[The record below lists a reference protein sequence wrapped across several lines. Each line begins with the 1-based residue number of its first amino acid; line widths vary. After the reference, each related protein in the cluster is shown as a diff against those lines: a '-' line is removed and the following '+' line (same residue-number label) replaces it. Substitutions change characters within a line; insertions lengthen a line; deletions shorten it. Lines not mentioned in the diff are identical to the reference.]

1 MEFPVWE
8 CDWIPILNSTLSV
21 RWTSQRIH
29 FQHVLKPRQQALDFA
44 RSPEHFPIDCEEIH
58 HLVAE
63 GKQMIEWYRYKLQE
77 HIDLIWLP
85 NRAVSNRVAGKRSQ
99 WDQHDHTPIRLKFG
113 SNWVLQTPKWA
124 AAIVETTQ
132 TGPVTIHLHFS
143 FEQKSRGEATTK
155 VMRRG
160 WWSDD
165 QEAIELQVKRN
176 EHSPGSSS
184 DSELPSSRASL
195 FEEYPESGSQTVFN
209 ETQ

>member
-44 RSPEHFPIDCEEIH
+44 LSPEHFPIDCEEIH

-99 WDQHDHTPIRLKFG
+99 WDQHDHTDP
-113 SNWVLQTPKWA
+113 
-124 AAIVETTQ
+124 
-132 TGPVTIHLHFS
+132 
-143 FEQKSRGEATTK
+143 FEVRF
-155 VMRRG
+155 
-160 WWSDD
+160 
-165 QEAIELQVKRN
+165 EL
-176 EHSPGSSS
+176 ELSSS
-184 DSELPSSRASL
+184 DSEMSSSHRRNNPNWAGYNSFAFL
-195 FEEYPESGSQTVFN
+195 FRTEKQRRSYH
-209 ETQ
+209 